1 MRRAFTAPL
10 SMLVPVWCLSSCAFL
25 NAYPPPEDESTAAAC
40 RDGAD
45 NDVDGLFDCEDPSC
59 DSQCPEGDSLQT
71 CADGRD
77 QDGDGRVDAADPD
90 CFAYVSTFEVERCGS
105 VAGTE
110 LVGDFAGGAF
120 GWAGEG
126 GELVDDPTGR
136 TTHTVLMFRDE
147 RGLVTYATP
156 LTGSIVGTTL
166 SAWMRQG
173 PGDSWGLLLG
183 GLSISFGS
191 ASRPYLSFAVPTVGI
206 SSPTR
211 PFTDWVDTVDRWLRV
226 EASVEADRITVRAEP
241 QGLEPLVIE
250 APSTW
255 AGADAATLVVRAEP
269 VPGDP
274 VGVLLDDVR
283 VSRPRHDPCGYE
295 VPQLVDRGRVD
306 VPSVTSGPLDPTH
319 LVAVASHGD
328 EICVLAARRRP
339 SEALRTYDYA
349 GYLLFRSTDGGA
361 RFELVEEVTEGRF
374 FGGALAW
381 DEDWNGTGGYRGVL
395 LRGDQLRPMDDPYTI
410 HWAES
415 ERCGGFALSES
426 GLDAASVG
434 GTLPRPGMVRNL
446 GERRSTARADPGRS
460 SESRRRR
467 DGSHPPRPLDDRRTG
482 HVRVVRSSGADP
494 SDRARRRRSGRR
506 GPSADRGPTLRTFG
520 SSGWHTHE
528 EPLVP
533 RPVSRD
539 RRTSP
544 ARARHGSTRCRR
556 ARRGRSKRS
565 CSTSA
570 RGRLRSPSSASA
582 SPPAARPPPSTAAL
596 RRRRWTLRELTYCG
610 SRGPPA
616 RRMRSS
622 TATAADTPSSARRR
636 APRRAA
642 RARSASSARAR
653 SIARAKRADVSR
665 ARGIGSG
672 PTPSAAT
679 RAAQNGWSI
688 VNGTTTLGTPARK
701 AAPVVPAPP

>member
-434 GTLPRPGMVRNL
+434 GTLLGPAWYGISESGDPPHELILVVRANRGGAVTAL
-446 GERRSTARADPGRS
+446 IRRARSTTGEPGTFAWFDLPGQILPI
-460 SESRRRR
+460 EP
-467 DGSHPPRPLDDRRTG
+467 DG
-482 HVRVVRSSGADP
+482 VVRAGADLLLTE
-494 SDRARRRRSGRR
+494 
-506 GPSADRGPTLRTFG
+506 GPTLRTFG

-533 RPVSRD
+533 PSGVE
-539 RRTSP
+539 
-544 ARARHGSTRCRR
+544 GSTDV
-556 ARRGRSKRS
+556 AG
-565 CSTSA
+565 
-570 RGRLRSPSSASA
+570 ASETWLHPLPA
-582 SPPAARPPPSTAAL
+582 SPQGAFEAL
-596 RRRRWTLRELTYCG
+596 LFHVG
-610 SRGPPA
+610 SR
-616 RRMRSS
+616 
-622 TATAADTPSSARRR
+622 AAAISVERIRV
-636 APRRAA
+636 APR
-642 RARSASSARAR
+642 
-653 SIARAKRADVSR
+653 
-665 ARGIGSG
+665 
-672 PTPSAAT
+672 
-679 RAAQNGWSI
+679 
-688 VNGTTTLGTPARK
+688 GTPATLDGG
-701 AAPVVPAPP
+701 AP